1 MVCSSGWQKNTDLLM
16 YVHGSRVKNSK
27 KNSIYNTYC
36 LGWGQYN
43 EENKRKIKEIKLNI
57 YYFSLTFANIL
68 LA

>member
-1 MVCSSGWQKNTDLLM
+1 M